1 MRNLKDLLRHRET
14 YVNYAKERIEDEDW
28 HGLSDAANDLRELD
42 VEIRMLEEINMEKML
57 DTTSGSPTSWEVLKS
72 NPYNSTP

>member
-42 VEIRMLEEINMEKML
+42 VEIRMLEQIQQDQSL
-57 DTTSGSPTSWEVLKS
+57 PTANWKVLKS
-72 NPYNSTP
+72 SPYNSTP